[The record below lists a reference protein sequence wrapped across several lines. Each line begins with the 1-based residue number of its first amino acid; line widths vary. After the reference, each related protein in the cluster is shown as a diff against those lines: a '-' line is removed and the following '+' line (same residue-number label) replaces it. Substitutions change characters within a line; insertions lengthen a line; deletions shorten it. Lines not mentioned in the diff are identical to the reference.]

1 MLCLTQHWAI
11 PRDCLT
17 GQRPKQRAHQGPLG
31 CLTPMCPRLIRP
43 SMGWGSSARV
53 GMTTTARGN
62 RCAIVAGTCAWLVMR
77 SRRGHAAKRSARS
90 RTERS
95 PRSSAHKRIAITHAC
110 AIPFCTPQRLCPP
123 SPVHSCTIGCFC
135 TWMPRSPCST
145 SDNPVYVNQAWHD
158 RVGLTLRLING
169 VNATPPPRGL
179 SPALGGAVLR
189 ADVHAPRAAARRH
202 GPRVTGAQRLFAREG
217 RNE

>member
-53 GMTTTARGN
+53 GMTTTARGT
-62 RCAIVAGTCAWLVMR
+62 RYAIFAGMFAWLVMR
-77 SRRGHAAKRSARS
+77 RRRGHAAKRSARC

-95 PRSSAHKRIAITHAC
+95 PRSSSHKRVAIALAC
-110 AIPFCTPQRLCPP
+110 AIGFCTPQRLCPP
-123 SPVHSCTIGCFC
+123 SPLLACTIGHLCSAFYAVSILTGLKLGAPPADKGC
-135 TWMPRSPCST
+135 EGRSLP
-145 SDNPVYVNQAWHD
+145 
-158 RVGLTLRLING
+158 
-169 VNATPPPRGL
+169 
-179 SPALGGAVLR
+179 LGVLR
-189 ADVHAPRAAARRH
+189 
-202 GPRVTGAQRLFAREG
+202 
-217 RNE
+217 